1 MSISDVIKLL
11 SAAFISLASVLSG
24 KAQDVNLREGDE
36 APDFTLQT
44 DEGNWVKLSDFK
56 GKANVILY
64 FYPKDMTSGC
74 TKEACH
80 FRDNLS
86 QFKDYNTEVLGVSTD
101 DAASH
106 KAFKEKE
113 GLNFTLLADPDKE
126 VTKKYGV
133 LSLYGLASRVTFV
146 IDKNGIIRK
155 IYDKVDVNE
164 NYKELLEY
172 LKTLQL

>member
-1 MSISDVIKLL
+1 MYISNIIKLL
-11 SAAFISLASVLSG
+11 SAAFISLASVMTAKG
-24 KAQDVNLREGDE
+24 QEVNLKEGDE

-44 DEGNWVKLSDFK
+44 DEGNWIKLSDNK
-56 GKANVILY
+56 GKSNVILY

-86 QFKDYNTEVLGVSTD
+86 QFKDYNAAVLGVSTD
-101 DAASH
+101 DVTSH

-113 GLNFTLLADPDKE
+113 NLNFTLLADPDKD

-133 LSLYGLASRVTFV
+133 LSTYGLASRVTFV

-164 NYKELLEY
+164 NYKELLDFI
-172 LKTLQL
+172 KTL